1 MNARMD
7 IVIAGV
13 GGQGTVLASRA
24 LAQAALNAGFTARTS
39 ETIGMAQR
47 EGSVQS
53 HLRIDAA
60 KQGPVIGSQMA
71 DVLIGFELAE
81 AQRAAHLLKPS
92 GLMLVNLSLIKP
104 ITVTL
109 GTSNYPE
116 AEINK
121 YLSSLPVQLQL
132 FDATRLAIAAGN
144 FRTVNT
150 VMLGALASTG
160 LLPFNIITLLE
171 ALLGILPEKLRKVNQ
186 RAFESG
192 SKALEEAKRDA

>member
-53 HLRIDAA
+53 HLRIDAV

-71 DVLIGFELAE
+71 DVLIGFEPAE
-81 AQRAAHLLKPS
+81 AQRASHLLKPS

-116 AEINK
+116 TEIFK
-121 YLSSLPVQLQL
+121 YLRSLPVQLQL

-160 LLPFNIITLLE
+160 LLPFNNTALLE

-186 RAFESG
+186 CAFESG
-192 SKALEEAKRDA
+192 NRALEEVKRDA